1 MLTHSTIYLNG
12 QFTSNDRAYI
22 SPEDR
27 GFNFADGIYEVI
39 KFYKSKPFCFQE
51 HMERLKNNLKEIKI
65 QYEQIEK
72 LGEICDALININ
84 QLKTQYSGVYIQITR
99 GVAARIHR
107 FPSPDVPPT
116 IFAKAFS
123 MNPYW
128 EEMKN
133 GVMVLSREDIRWLK
147 CNIKSIGL
155 LPNTLLF
162 EEVASKGA
170 FECMLVRN
178 GMVTE
183 ASHSNILAVKDNTVI
198 THPDS
203 NLILP
208 GITKASVINICRK
221 NKIAV
226 VEEPIKKSEIY
237 DFDEWFLT
245 GTGSEIM
252 PVINIDGTI
261 IGNGKP
267 GKVTR
272 FLQNE
277 FFKITYQKLAGE
289 AVNL

>member
-12 QFTSNDRAYI
+12 QFTSNDKAFI

-27 GFNFADGIYEVI
+27 GFYFADGIYEVI

-65 QYEQIEK
+65 HYEQIEK

-84 QLKTQYSGVYIQITR
+84 QFKTQYSGVYIQITR
-99 GVAARIHR
+99 GVATRIHR
-107 FPSPDVPPT
+107 FPSPEITPT
-116 IFAKAFS
+116 VFAKAFA

-128 EEMKN
+128 DEMKN

-162 EEVASKGA
+162 EEVAAEGA

-183 ASHSNILAVKDNTVI
+183 ASHSNILAVKDNTVF

-208 GITKASVINICRK
+208 GITKASVINICSK
-221 NKIAV
+221 NNITV
-226 VEEPIKKSEIY
+226 VEKPIKKSEIY

-252 PVINIDGTI
+252 PVINIDGTL

-267 GKVTR
+267 GKITR
-272 FLQNE
+272 FIQNE

-289 AVNL
+289 VVSL